1 MSAQG
6 TVLDSPTLA
15 VIHTQVNPVAS
26 LLMAIAVG
34 LVILYL
40 FGELYALKIRFN
52 EVSVINM
59 VSRQA

>member
-1 MSAQG
+1 
-6 TVLDSPTLA
+6 
-15 VIHTQVNPVAS
+15 
-26 LLMAIAVG
+26 MAISVG

-59 VSRQA
+59 VSTLIFGHGPGVMCWYA